1 LKVTGRVVFDD
12 TAGNLVGTESS
23 SVGPPGYPFG
33 ESRVETEYAPVTISD
48 RELILPTKTVM
59 TVVRGKRRYQSEI
72 QFSGY
77 RKYQADTSIRFD
89 GGR

>member
-1 LKVTGRVVFDD
+1 
-12 TAGNLVGTESS
+12 
-23 SVGPPGYPFG
+23 VGPPGYPFT
-33 ESRVETEYAPVTISD
+33 EVRVETDYAPVIISD
-48 RELILPTKTVM
+48 RELILPTKAVVTA
-59 TVVRGKRRYQSEI
+59 VRGKRQDKSEI